1 MRDTRQSTDAA
12 TEAVSRPP
20 SPSPASP
27 VGVFDPFEASVFSA
41 IAGHA
46 PEIGPPPP
54 SSVSLRELAN
64 TARLR
69 RWCAEQF
76 PQLTTAVTKRL
87 GEARARV
94 AKRAEPQRHT
104 PQRPRF
110 GH

>member
-1 MRDTRQSTDAA
+1 
-12 TEAVSRPP
+12 
-20 SPSPASP
+20 
-27 VGVFDPFEASVFSA
+27 VGVFDPYEASVFSA

-46 PEIGPPPP
+46 PEISPPPP
-54 SSVSLRELAN
+54 PSVSLRELTNA
-64 TARLR
+64 ARLR

-94 AKRAEPQRHT
+94 AKRTETQQRQAPQR
-104 PQRPRF
+104 RPF